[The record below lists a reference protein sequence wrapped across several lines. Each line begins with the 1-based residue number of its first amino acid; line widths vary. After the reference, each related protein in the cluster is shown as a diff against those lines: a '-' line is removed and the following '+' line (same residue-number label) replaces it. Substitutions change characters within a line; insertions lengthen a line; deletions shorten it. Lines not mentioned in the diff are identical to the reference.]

1 MTVPSTGRRRPIS
14 GLAIATLATS
24 GLAFAAATGG
34 MALPARAQE
43 GGEAAAAH
51 PPLAPTRDVQVEYS
65 VQPEGAPSPKSVQAW
80 FTANGGMMRLDS
92 PEGAGSTILDRAAR
106 QVTIVLNR
114 QKVYTR
120 LDAQYGIRNPFLLD
134 LSMQF
139 TRKGAAQVAGVPC
152 TEWGV
157 ASGRGSATAC
167 VTDDGVILREDGVDG
182 DGMKGRLEAT
192 KVVYGP
198 IASTIFQPP
207 ADYQQVTRRR
217 VAPSPGIGGGQ
228 AVTGGMVRSG
238 G

>member
-1 MTVPSTGRRRPIS
+1 
-14 GLAIATLATS
+14 
-24 GLAFAAATGG
+24 

>member
-14 GLAIATLATS
+14 GLAIATLASS
-24 GLAFAAATGG
+24 GLAFAAAMGG
-34 MALPARAQE
+34 TTLPAHAQ
-43 GGEAAAAH
+43 GVGDAVTH

-65 VQPEGAPSPKSVQAW
+65 VQPEGAPAPKTVQAW
-80 FTANGGMMRLDS
+80 FTSNGGMMRIDS
-92 PEGAGSTILDRAAR
+92 PEGEGSTILDRAAR
-106 QVTIVLNR
+106 QVTIVLNK

-139 TRKGAAQVAGVPC
+139 TRKGAAQVASVPC

-157 ASGRGSATAC
+157 VSGRGSATAC

-198 IASTIFQPP
+198 IASAIFQPP
-207 ADYQQVTRRR
+207 ADYQQVTRHR
-217 VAPSPGIGGGQ
+217 VAPSRAIGGGQ
-228 AVTGGMVRSG
+228 VVTGGMAHSG
-238 G
+238 E